1 MDELRRLVLASP
13 GRRRLRKSVLV
24 GTYRWLEE
32 VSDEALGDV
41 GRMYARAYGEGGGV
55 EEDGCVGEWKM
66 EGVVEASEDSPRLV
80 MKEDEGGFPGWMRGD
95 QGEEQGEMDAI
106 EAWYRQVQTVDVV
119 PSPRSFEGLR
129 DEPVSPLADTAITP
143 KATPVSTPMMTRF
156 PEKVGLPAGEP
167 VSPLAETAIT
177 PRATPVS
184 TPMAARFPAERA
196 EVVEAR
202 ELTTTPKPTPKPAQD
217 LDGAE
222 RVASWFMRTTP
233 KPTPS
238 PPQEVKTADVRR
250 FSTTPKPTPTPVQ
263 GANTV
268 GVHEAATEEPRHL
281 RTTPKPPLLIIPKP
295 VRATIQHTR
304 TVTDPYAPKPEEQH
318 EKNTTPTATNNPL
331 PSTLTPEAKRQT
343 PFSIT
348 TTTPTQKPPTS
359 PLPAS
364 TPLSATSPQPTCTP
378 LPATPLSARP
388 LSATALYNPT
398 TTPKLSPPPHPRNRS
413 PLVGRERSPVL
424 RVQTNFDAPSPRA
437 SPQPVSAVSVA
448 SVSSR
453 GTSEP
458 DTPLPQPG
466 LLLPLTPDPDNED
479 LTARPRT
486 DTTWWDGGGMNLSIE
501 EVMRSPVTAVEMMGG
516 LFSKINDGG
525 SGSGAA
531 ALPLTPLPFASP
543 VTPLS
548 AIPPHLGKQQAYG
561 PLTPLPLSGMM
572 ARFEVNTPRY
582 QQPVT
587 PRYHHGA
594 AGGLWQGGGGWLSPQ
609 QPTSALWN
617 GPSTPNGY
625 DDISPITRGEWGFLM
640 GGGASGVGRQ
650 AGVGRVDV
658 EGEGGGGGS

>member
-13 GRRRLRKSVLV
+13 GRRRLRKSTLV
-24 GTYRWLEE
+24 GTYQWLEK
-32 VSDEALGDV
+32 VSEEALGDV

-55 EEDGCVGEWKM
+55 EEDGCAGEVVTPRFGKM
-66 EGVVEASEDSPRLV
+66 EGVVEASEDSPRMVVEALG
-80 MKEDEGGFPGWMRGD
+80 EGGFPRWMRED
-95 QGEEQGEMDAI
+95 RGEELGEMDAI

-119 PSPRSFEGLR
+119 SSPRSFEGSR

-143 KATPVSTPMMTRF
+143 RATPVSTPMMTRF
-156 PEKVGLPAGEP
+156 PEKAGLPLGEP

-184 TPMAARFPAERA
+184 TPMTARFPAEMG

-202 ELTTTPKPTPKPAQD
+202 ELSTTPKPTPKPVQD

-238 PPQEVKTADVRR
+238 PPQEVKTVDARR
-250 FSTTPKPTPTPVQ
+250 FSTTPKPTPIPF
-263 GANTV
+263 NTV
-268 GVHEAATEEPRHL
+268 DVHQAATEEPRQL
-281 RTTPKPPLLIIPKP
+281 NTTPKPPPLIIPKP
-295 VRATIQHTR
+295 IRATIQQAR
-304 TVTDPYAPKPEEQH
+304 TVTDPYATKSEEQQ
-318 EKNTTPTATNNPL
+318 ERSTTPTATTTPL
-331 PSTLTPEAKRQT
+331 PSTPQQQPLA
-343 PFSIT
+343 IT
-348 TTTPTQKPPTS
+348 TIPTQKPPTS
-359 PLPAS
+359 
-364 TPLSATSPQPTCTP
+364 TPLSATS
-378 LPATPLSARP
+378 LPPTPLS
-388 LSATALYNPT
+388 YHT

-424 RVQTNFDAPSPRA
+424 RVQTNFDAPSPRG
-437 SPQPVSAVSVA
+437 SPQPVSAAA

-453 GTSEP
+453 GTAEP
-458 DTPLPQPG
+458 DTPLPQLG
-466 LLLPLTPDPDNED
+466 LLLPLPLTPEED

-486 DTTWWDGGGMNLSIE
+486 EQPTWWDGGGMNLSIE

-516 LFSKINDGG
+516 MGGLFSKINDGNNNNNNNN
-525 SGSGAA
+525 SA

-543 VTPLS
+543 ITPLS
-548 AIPPHLGKQQAYG
+548 AIPPHLGSKQAYG
-561 PLTPLPLSGMM
+561 PLTPLSGM

-582 QQPVT
+582 QQQQPVT
-587 PRYHHGA
+587 PRYHHG
-594 AGGLWQGGGGWLSPQ
+594 GLWQGGGGGGGWLSPQQQ

-617 GPSTPNGY
+617 GPMTPNGY

-658 EGEGGGGGS
+658 EGEGEGMDVDER

>member
-13 GRRRLRKSVLV
+13 GRRRLRKSTLV
-24 GTYRWLEE
+24 GTYRGLEE

-55 EEDGCVGEWKM
+55 EEDGCAGDGAMLTFGKM
-66 EGVVEASEDSPRLV
+66 EAGMVEASEDSPRMV
-80 MKEDEGGFPGWMRGD
+80 MSEEGEGGFPGWLRED
-95 QGEEQGEMDAI
+95 QGEELGEMDAI

-119 PSPRSFEGLR
+119 PSPRSFEGSR
-129 DEPVSPLADTAITP
+129 D
-143 KATPVSTPMMTRF
+143 
-156 PEKVGLPAGEP
+156 EP

-196 EVVEAR
+196 EVIEAR
-202 ELTTTPKPTPKPAQD
+202 ELSTTPKATPKPAQD

-233 KPTPS
+233 KPIPS
-238 PPQEVKTADVRR
+238 PPQEVKTADARR

-268 GVHEAATEEPRHL
+268 DVHEAATEEPRHL

-295 VRATIQHTR
+295 VRATIQHTI
-304 TVTDPYAPKPEEQH
+304 TVTDPYAPKPEEQAQTS
-318 EKNTTPTATNNPL
+318 TTPTATTIPL
-331 PSTLTPEAKRQT
+331 PSTLTPEANHQT
-343 PFSIT
+343 PLSIT
-348 TTTPTQKPPTS
+348 TTTPAQKPPTS

-364 TPLSATSPQPTCTP
+364 TPLSATSPLPTCTP
-378 LPATPLSARP
+378 LSATPLSTP
-388 LSATALYNPT
+388 LSATPLYNPT

-466 LLLPLTPDPDNED
+466 LLPLPLTPEEEQ
-479 LTARPRT
+479 TARPRT
-486 DTTWWDGGGMNLSIE
+486 ETWWDGGPGMNLSIE
-501 EVMRSPVTAVEMMGG
+501 EVMRSPVTAVEMGMGG

-525 SGSGAA
+525 SSGSGAA

-548 AIPPHLGKQQAYG
+548 AIPPHLGSKQAYG

-594 AGGLWQGGGGWLSPQ
+594 AGGLWQGGGGGGWLSPQ

-658 EGEGGGGGS
+658 EGERGGEGRR

>member
-1 MDELRRLVLASP
+1 MRRLVLASP
-13 GRRRLRKSVLV
+13 GRRRLGKSTLV
-24 GTYRWLEE
+24 GTYRWLDE

-143 KATPVSTPMMTRF
+143 RATPVSTPMMTRF
-156 PEKVGLPAGEP
+156 PEKARTPAGEP

-196 EVVEAR
+196 EAVEVR

-238 PPQEVKTADVRR
+238 PPQEVKTADARR

-263 GANTV
+263 GANSV

-295 VRATIQHTR
+295 VRATIPHTI

-318 EKNTTPTATNNPL
+318 QTSTTPTATTIPL
-331 PSTLTPEAKRQT
+331 PSTLPPKANHQT
-343 PFSIT
+343 PLSI

-359 PLPAS
+359 PQPTSPQPTSPQPTSTPLS
-364 TPLSATSPQPTCTP
+364 TPLSATP
-378 LPATPLSARP
+378 
-388 LSATALYNPT
+388 LYNPA

-458 DTPLPQPG
+458 DTPLPQLG
-466 LLLPLTPDPDNED
+466 VLLPLPLTPEEEQ
-479 LTARPRT
+479 TARPRT
-486 DTTWWDGGGMNLSIE
+486 ETWWDGGGMNLSIE

-531 ALPLTPLPFASP
+531 LPLTPLPFASP

-561 PLTPLPLSGMM
+561 PLTPLSGMM
-572 ARFEVNTPRY
+572 VRFEVNTPRY

-587 PRYHHGA
+587 PRYHHG
-594 AGGLWQGGGGWLSPQ
+594 GLWQGGGGGGWLSPQQQ

-658 EGEGGGGGS
+658 EGERGGEGRR